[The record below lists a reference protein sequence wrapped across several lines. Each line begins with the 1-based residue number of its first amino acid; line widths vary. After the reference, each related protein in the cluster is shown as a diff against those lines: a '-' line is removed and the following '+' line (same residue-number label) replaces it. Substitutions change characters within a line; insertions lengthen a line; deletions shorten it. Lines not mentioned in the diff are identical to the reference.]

1 MTPHRRPRPFPTV
14 DKLDALAD
22 LTLLLPRL
30 TATELHRL
38 RALGEAMR
46 RERAGHYRAETV
58 PELVVGPL
66 AALSV
71 VLDRINDL
79 DSILGVADDLAR
91 LGPDESMAL
100 APESQRDLA
109 AMVGRLAAMLD
120 ALLGVDGKAL
130 DDLRT
135 ALRAAA
141 DPPT

>member
-58 PELVVGPL
+58 PEVVATLL
-66 AALSV
+66 AALAV
-71 VLDRINDL
+71 VHDHIDDLDAVMGLADALANLGPGETMVPTADDKAEARAALTRMATVLDRLIDVDGL
-79 DSILGVADDLAR
+79 
-91 LGPDESMAL
+91 AL
-100 APESQRDLA
+100 A
-109 AMVGRLAAMLD
+109 
-120 ALLGVDGKAL
+120 
-130 DDLRT
+130 